1 MLAAIAD
8 VFGAF
13 PAERLTFSD
22 HSRQAGE
29 AGMGR
34 LLELTP
40 DLDGVFVA
48 SDVMAAAIAVLQS
61 RGIAVADEIRV
72 SGWNNSV
79 PPDAVKPSLTTLDVP
94 FIQIGRE
101 LATLPSQPLAGSP
114 SRRNRG
120 VGTTLIVRESA

>member
-48 SDVMAAAIAVLQS
+48 SDVMAAAAIAVLQS
-61 RGIAVADEIRV
+61 TGIVCRTRF
-72 SGWNNSV
+72 G
-79 PPDAVKPSLTTLDVP
+79 
-94 FIQIGRE
+94 
-101 LATLPSQPLAGSP
+101 
-114 SRRNRG
+114 
-120 VGTTLIVRESA
+120 